1 MVASGLS
8 EDGSGLPRAWFLGGE
23 LGLRINLIFL
33 GNRDLNFYCFYYII
47 LLQSE

>member
-1 MVASGLS
+1 VGRVFS
-8 EDGSGLPRAWFLGGE
+8 EDGSGLHRAWFLGE
-23 LGLRINLIFL
+23 ESELRIKRIFL